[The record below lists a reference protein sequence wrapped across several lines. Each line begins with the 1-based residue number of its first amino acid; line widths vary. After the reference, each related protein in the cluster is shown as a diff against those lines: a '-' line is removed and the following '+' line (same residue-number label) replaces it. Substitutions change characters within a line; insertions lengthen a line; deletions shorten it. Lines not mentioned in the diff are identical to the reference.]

1 MKIRTG
7 IGVDV
12 HQFAENREFW
22 LGGVKIPYKLGL
34 KGHSDADAL
43 IHAIMDALL
52 GAAGLRDIG
61 FYYPDNDNQFKD
73 IRSTILLDKAYK
85 LILDKGFKIGNI
97 DSVIC
102 LQEPKINPFV
112 PQMRTCIA
120 DILKID
126 EEDISIKATTFEK
139 MGFVGNKE
147 GILCFAS
154 CLILKD

>member
-7 IGVDV
+7 LGVDV
-12 HQFAENREFW
+12 HQFADDREFW
-22 LGGVKIPYKLGL
+22 LGGVNIPYKFGL

-61 FYYPDNDNQFKD
+61 FYYPDNDNQYKN
-73 IRSTILLDKAYK
+73 IRSTILLDKVQK
-85 LILDKGFKIGNI
+85 LISSNGFKIGNI

-102 LQEPKINPFV
+102 LQEPKINPFI
-112 PQMRTCIA
+112 PQMKTCIA
-120 DILKID
+120 QILQID
-126 EEDISIKATTFEK
+126 EEDISIKATTFEY

-147 GILCFAS
+147 GILCFAN
-154 CLILKD
+154 CLIFKN

>member
-7 IGVDV
+7 LGVDV

-22 LGGVKIPYKLGL
+22 LGGVNIPYKFGL
-34 KGHSDADAL
+34 IGHSDADAL

-61 FYYPDNDNQFKD
+61 FYYPDNDTQFKD
-73 IRSTILLDKAYK
+73 IRSTLLLEKAVK
-85 LILDKGFKIGNI
+85 LIADKGFKIGNI

-112 PQMRTCIA
+112 PQMKTCIA
-120 DILKID
+120 NILNID
-126 EEDISIKATTFEK
+126 EDDISIKATTFEN

-147 GILCFAS
+147 GILCFAN
-154 CLILKD
+154 CLIFKD